1 MKKILIIGGAGY
13 IGCHVVDIF
22 LKKNFE
28 VICLDNFIY
37 NHTYSIKKY
46 KRNKNFKIINYD
58 ISKKNLVKK
67 IPQELDGVIIL
78 AGLVGDPI
86 TKKYS
91 NESNKINYLSIKKLI
106 NFFKDK
112 SIRLIFISS
121 CSNYGVKKE
130 IADEKSKLAPKSL
143 YALQK
148 VMIEKYILSLKKKSN
163 FTPTILRFATAFGAS
178 NRPRFDLTVNE
189 FVLNAFLKK
198 KIEIYDHKTW
208 RPYCH
213 VKDFANIIFK
223 CIDSK
228 INLIKFQI
236 FNVGSYK
243 NNCRKIDLAK
253 IIKKNFPKFEY
264 EIVKNSNDPRDY
276 RVNFEKIKK
285 TLKIKSFLSIQYGIH
300 EIKNYLRKN
309 KNNKKLLFYG
319 NYKLK

>member
-46 KRNKNFKIINYD
+46 KKNKNFKIINYD

-67 IPQELDGVIIL
+67 IPQELDGVVIL

-91 NESNKINYLSIKKLI
+91 NESNKINYLGIKKLI

-148 VMIEKYILSLKKKSN
+148 VMIEKYILSLKKK
-163 FTPTILRFATAFGAS
+163 
-178 NRPRFDLTVNE
+178 
-189 FVLNAFLKK
+189 
-198 KIEIYDHKTW
+198 
-208 RPYCH
+208 
-213 VKDFANIIFK
+213 
-223 CIDSK
+223 
-228 INLIKFQI
+228 IKFHP
-236 FNVGSYK
+236 
-243 NNCRKIDLAK
+243 NNIKICYC
-253 IIKKNFPKFEY
+253 FW
-264 EIVKNSNDPRDY
+264 
-276 RVNFEKIKK
+276 
-285 TLKIKSFLSIQYGIH
+285 SF
-300 EIKNYLRKN
+300 
-309 KNNKKLLFYG
+309 
-319 NYKLK
+319 